1 MTGSPA
7 QFDGEHQP
15 IHVWEWLVDEEEENM
30 RFMRS
35 VVAVAMSAILGFG
48 ALGMAPA
55 SAESVAAW
63 MTVATNHPAAGCIV
77 DTSVE
82 VQSGGAP
89 VVGAEVSIILSDDA
103 STTVIDSMATTT
115 TETGF
120 AWMSFNTSGAPEKTW
135 LEVRVNGQYLGGR
148 TIWVDGSECA
158 GAPSVLDLSGDVPTV
173 SDTWVSAPVTESAG
187 AVTSSGSS
195 FLPVVTYQQQRPLSC
210 EYAAVQIATSMI
222 GYTVSE
228 YEMEAVTPLSANPH
242 WGYRGNI
249 WGQWGNTTDYGIYAN
264 ALIPGLNYYGY
275 SATSFYGDAT
285 DLTSYLDNGAPVIV
299 WLGMRGDLSHDEYT
313 EDGTRYQ
320 VTQYMHVMVVYGYDE
335 WGVYL
340 SDPGSGNALYYD
352 WATFNSMWQT
362 MDGMALAVGN

>member
-1 MTGSPA
+1 M
-7 QFDGEHQP
+7 H
-15 IHVWEWLVDEEEENM
+15 LK
-30 RFMRS
+30 RS
-35 VVAVAMSAILGFG
+35 VVAAAMSAILGFG

-103 STTVIDSMATTT
+103 STSVVDSMTTTT
-115 TETGF
+115 TETGY
-120 AWMSFNTSGAPEKTW
+120 AWLSFDTTGAPEKTW

-158 GAPSVLDLSGDVPTV
+158 GAPSVLDLSGYIPTV
-173 SDTWVSAPVTESAG
+173 TDTWVPAPVADSAVDTSAG
-187 AVTSSGSS
+187 GT
-195 FLPVVTYQQQRPLSC
+195 FLPVVAYQQQRPLSC
-210 EYAAVQIATSMI
+210 EYAAVQIATGMI

-249 WGQWGNTTDYGIYAN
+249 NGTWGNTTDYGIYAD

-275 SATSFYGDAT
+275 SDTSFYGDAT

-313 EDGTRYQ
+313 ADGTRYQ
-320 VTQYMHVMVVYGYDE
+320 VTDYMHVMVVYGYDE
-335 WGVYL
+335 SGVYL
-340 SDPGSGNALYYD
+340 SDPGTGGTRFYD
-352 WATFNSMWQT
+352 WATFNSMWQV